1 MFDGISIWQLLIVL
15 AIAIV
20 IFGTKRLANV
30 GSDVGKAIK
39 SFKKAMNEDDGA
51 PAAQQDAQF
60 TAADPQPKA
69 KAEAEADP
77 KH

>member
-1 MFDGISIWQLLIVL
+1 MLDGISIWQLLIIL

-20 IFGTKRLANV
+20 IFGTKRLTNV

-39 SFKKAMNEDDGA
+39 SFKKAMNEDDEA
-51 PAAQQDAQF
+51 PPATQQQDAQF
-60 TAADPQPKA
+60 TTADRQS
-69 KAEAEADP
+69 KAEGEP